1 MYLLIGDIHSQGL
14 PMDNALKLAKERQ
27 LTPVFLGDIFDSRN
41 DIDNTLWC
49 YDLVRTAEEEGAIV
63 LQSNHCTRLRDIVLG
78 IEEAGS
84 HTTETN
90 RTILQFHDAGVAIE
104 DVVKWI
110 QTLPDGFG
118 FTDSRGR
125 YYGCAHAY
133 FLERWAHIEGLHKSE
148 PDEEATTSWGL
159 YDSHPR
165 RVSWWHGDP
174 APARPRRVRWWHGDP
189 ARSWTRVAGHYHTV
203 FVGQSNI
210 VLDANCGYLLGRLPV
225 YDVEAQEL
233 LYFDS

>member
-1 MYLLIGDIHSQGL
+1 MTRGREGGPRDPRATFLTLLTKTMYLLIGDIHSQGL

-41 DIDNTLWC
+41 DIDDTVWC
-49 YDLVRTAEEEGAIV
+49 YDMVRVAQDEGAIV
-63 LQSNHCTRLRDIVLG
+63 LQSNHCTRLRDIFLG
-78 IEEAGS
+78 IEVPGPHCS
-84 HTTETN
+84 ETS
-90 RTILQFHDAGVAIE
+90 RSILQFHYAGESIE

-133 FLERWAHIEGLHKSE
+133 FLERWAHKEGLLKAE
-148 PDEEATTSWGL
+148 PDEEETTSWGL
-159 YDSHPR
+159 YNSYLR
-165 RVSWWHGDP
+165 RDYWW
-174 APARPRRVRWWHGDP
+174 AGDP

-203 FVGQSNI
+203 F
-210 VLDANCGYLLGRLPV
+210 CGSIKHRPRR
-225 YDVEAQEL
+225 
-233 LYFDS
+233 

>member
-1 MYLLIGDIHSQGL
+1 MFLLIGDIHSQGL

-49 YDLVRTAEEEGAIV
+49 YDLVRTAEDEGAIV

-78 IEEAGS
+78 IEEPGS
-84 HTTETN
+84 HCSETA
-90 RTILQFHDAGVAIE
+90 RTILQFHYAGVAIE

-133 FLERWAHIEGLHKSE
+133 FLEKWAHIEGLHKSE
-148 PDEEATTSWGL
+148 PDEEETTSWGL
-159 YDSHPR
+159 YDSYWKREH
-165 RVSWWHGDP
+165 WWANDP
-174 APARPRRVRWWHGDP
+174 D
-189 ARSWTRVAGHYHTV
+189 RSWTRVAGHYHTV
-203 FVGQSNI
+203 FVGRSNI
-210 VLDANCGYLLGRLPV
+210 VLDANCGYRSGRLPA

-233 LYFDS
+233 LYFDQ

>member
-41 DIDNTLWC
+41 EIDNTLWC

-63 LQSNHCTRLRDIVLG
+63 LQSNHCTRLRDIVSEV
-78 IEEAGS
+78 IETGS
-84 HTTETN
+84 HTSETA
-90 RTILQFHDAGVAIE
+90 RTIQQFHYAGVPIE

-133 FLERWAHIEGLHKSE
+133 FLEKWAHIEGLHKSE
-148 PDEEATTSWGL
+148 PDEEVTTSWGL
-159 YDSHPR
+159 YDSR
-165 RVSWWHGDP
+165 SM
-174 APARPRRVRWWHGDP
+174 RVRWWYGDP

-210 VLDANCGYLLGRLPV
+210 VLDGNCGYRSGRLPV